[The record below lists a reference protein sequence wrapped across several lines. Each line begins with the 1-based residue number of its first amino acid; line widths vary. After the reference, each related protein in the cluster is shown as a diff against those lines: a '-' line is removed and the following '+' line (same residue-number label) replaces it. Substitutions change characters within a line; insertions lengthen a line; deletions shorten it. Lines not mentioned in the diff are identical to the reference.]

1 MREKDDVKRIFSKN
15 KEAYVTSSTHA
26 FGKDLSLMI
35 NWLQPKSTMK
45 VLDIATGGGHV
56 AKHLATHVKQVVAT
70 DITEEMLE
78 NTALYLKSYKNIFY
92 AVADAEDLPFEGE
105 SFDIVSCRIAAHHF
119 PDPERFIAE
128 VNRVLKPGGQF
139 LLIDNIAPENHKFD
153 QFINSFEKMRDH
165 SHIRSRS
172 LIEWKSMFADYN
184 LSIIKERTRKKVLPY
199 HEWVHRTLDND
210 EIIQH
215 VGQFILES
223 DKETKNYFQV
233 DCEDNIIHSFA
244 IDEWMVMCA
253 KRTD

>member
-1 MREKDDVKRIFSKN
+1 MREKDDVKRVFSKN

-56 AKHLATHVKQVVAT
+56 AKHLANHVKQVVAT
-70 DITEEMLE
+70 DITEDMLE
-78 NTALYLKSYKNIFY
+78 NTALYLESHNNINY

-105 SFDIVSCRIAAHHF
+105 NFDIVSCRIAAHHF
-119 PDPERFIAE
+119 PNPERFIAE

-139 LLIDNIAPENHKFD
+139 LLIDNIAPEAQKFD
-153 QFINSFEKMRDH
+153 QFINSLEKMRDH
-165 SHIRSRS
+165 SHVRSRS
-172 LIEWKSMFADYN
+172 LIEWKKLFDDRN
-184 LSIIKERTRKKVLPY
+184 LSIIKEQTRKKVLPY
-199 HEWVHRTLDND
+199 HEWVQRTLDND

-215 VGQFILES
+215 IGQLILES
-223 DKETKNYFQV
+223 DKETKSYFQV
-233 DCEDNIIHSFA
+233 DSEEDTIHSFA

-253 KRTD
+253 KRPD

>member
-1 MREKDDVKRIFSKN
+1 MREKVDVKRVFSKN

-56 AKHLATHVKQVVAT
+56 AKNLANHVEEVVAT

-78 NTALYLKSYKNIFY
+78 NTALYLESHKNIYY
-92 AVADAEDLPFEGE
+92 AVADAEDLPFTGE
-105 SFDIVSCRIAAHHF
+105 NFDIVTCRIAAHHF
-119 PDPERFIAE
+119 PNPERFIAE
-128 VNRVLKPGGQF
+128 VNRVLKPEGQF
-139 LLIDNIAPENHKFD
+139 LLIDNIAPEDCKFD
-153 QFINSFEKMRDH
+153 QFINSLEKMRDH

-172 LIEWKSMFADYN
+172 LIEWKNLFVDHD
-184 LSIIKERTRKKVLPY
+184 LSIIKEQTHKKVLPFR
-199 HEWVHRTLDND
+199 EWVQRTLDDD
-210 EIIQH
+210 ETIQH

-223 DKETKNYFQV
+223 DNETKNYFQV
-233 DCEDNIIHSFA
+233 DTEDDIIHSFA
-244 IDEWMVMCA
+244 IDEWMALGA